1 MIIEIMVKID
11 IDNSN
16 NDSEIAINNLDV
28 NFHLVSFDNSSN
40 ISGVN
45 SFDHIESNSID
56 DCNYN
61 NFANI
66 NNFIIFL
73 TRLVIPITFLLIN

>member
-1 MIIEIMVKID
+1 MIIEMMVKID
-11 IDNSN
+11 IDNAN
-16 NDSEIAINNLDV
+16 NDGEIAVNNLDV
-28 NFHLVSFDNSSN
+28 NFHLVSFDNSNN

-45 SFDHIESNSID
+45 SYDHIESSNID
-56 DCNYN
+56 DCNDN
-61 NFANI
+61 NFSNI